1 MVSTPVLTGFQ
12 IRAARAGLKITAQEL
27 AERSG
32 VSLPTI
38 HRFEAVDGV
47 PPSRSSTLLDVKA
60 ALEAAGI
67 EFIGMPDD
75 GLGIRLRS
83 LTSHHRDAGGRR

>member
-1 MVSTPVLTGFQ
+1 MSTSVLTGFQ
-12 IRAARAGLKITAQEL
+12 IRAARAGLKITAREL

-47 PPSRSSTLLDVKA
+47 PPSRSSTLLEVKA

-67 EFIGMPDD
+67 AFTGTPTDQP
-75 GLGIRLRS
+75 GIQFVHAS
-83 LTSHHRDAGGRR
+83 KGDE